1 MAGQPVGRVLPS
13 NSSYKDKVRHSRS
26 YSKERTQLSPGSGG
40 SDMSLHSG
48 VMSEVDRQIHRNDK
62 NRKQRVMLDKVHL
75 AELKKPENFHN
86 AALLHPEKLTTN
98 AKKDL
103 DELSFGSK
111 KAAKKD
117 PAAGLD
123 HPMRSN
129 SAQNMMAA
137 GLNYKF
143 KLDDLSKYSQRLKY
157 KDINWKI
164 KLSALGK
171 VIPDV
176 K

>member
-1 MAGQPVGRVLPS
+1 M
-13 NSSYKDKVRHSRS
+13 
-26 YSKERTQLSPGSGG
+26 
-40 SDMSLHSG
+40 
-48 VMSEVDRQIHRNDK
+48 
-62 NRKQRVMLDKVHL
+62 
-75 AELKKPENFHN
+75 
-86 AALLHPEKLTTN
+86 HPEKLTTN

-111 KAAKKD
+111 KAAHKD
-117 PAAGLD
+117 PAYGLD

-129 SAQNMMAA
+129 SAQNVMVA

-143 KLDDLSKYSQRLKY
+143 KLDDLSKYSQKLKF

-171 VIPDV
+171 KIPDI